1 MLRRLIIALPVLFA
15 LGSSSVWAQPKVEIT
30 PFVGYRF
37 AGGVT
42 LNEIGT
48 DLDLDSN
55 LSFGF
60 TFDVNVTET
69 LAVEFLYSRQKT
81 LLKAR
86 GGIFGPST
94 PLDDV
99 ITEYYHGGLLFHF
112 NEYDEP
118 IRPFIL
124 FSFGATHFKPDVEG
138 LDSTTRFSFG
148 FGGGAKF
155 MASENIG
162 ARVEFRGFSTNT
174 NLTQTGWVCGYIT
187 CGLVTGSQYV
197 WQGEVSGGLIIAF

>member
-1 MLRRLIIALPVLFA
+1 MLRNMIIALPVLFA
-15 LGSSSVWAQPKVEIT
+15 LGSSSAWAQPKVEIT

-42 LNEIGT
+42 LESINT
-48 DLDLDSN
+48 DLNLDSN
-55 LSFGF
+55 VSWGF
-60 TFDVNVTET
+60 TVDVNVTET
-69 LAVEFLYSRQKT
+69 VAVEFLYSTQKT

-86 GGIFGPST
+86 GGFFGPST

-99 ITEYYHGGLLFHF
+99 STNYYHGGVLFHF

-118 IRPFIL
+118 VRPFVE
-124 FSFGATHFKPDVEG
+124 FSLGATNFKPDVEG

-148 FGGGAKF
+148 FGGGVKF
-155 MASENIG
+155 MASDHFG
-162 ARVEFRGFSTNT
+162 ARVEFRGYSTNT

-197 WQGEVSGGLIIAF
+197 FQGDLTGGLIIAF